1 MANLPPESIADMVV
15 IKGESG
21 GSFILINGMQLR
33 LRENG
38 YIPIEKE

>member
-1 MANLPPESIADMVV
+1 MANLPPESITDMVV
-15 IKGESG
+15 MKGESG
-21 GSFILINGMQLR
+21 GRSILINGMQLR